1 MSDVYGNSGQPS
13 AQPPQSHWGSQMP
26 PPDHPEALAVPAG
39 QMPAAA
45 TGTQTAATPSS
56 ASVAETPGDV
66 ARAILMNPDFS
77 PHDMSN
83 RFWEFRQEYL
93 KQTYGIDIK

>member
-1 MSDVYGNSGQPS
+1 MSDAYANSGQPS
-13 AQPPQSHWGSQMP
+13 AQPPQSHWGAQMSP
-26 PPDHPEALAVPAG
+26 PAQPEAPAPAG
-39 QMPAAA
+39 QMPAA
-45 TGTQTAATPSS
+45 TGVQVAATPGS

-77 PHDMSN
+77 PHDMSD
-83 RFWEFRQEYL
+83 RFWKFRQEYL